1 MKTSKKII
9 GTLAIPVIVAAVL
22 LILCAAN
29 GKSMIAN
36 RTSFN
41 YFTLYTAIVMITTMA
56 LSINLGSGRFDFSL
70 GAMAVL
76 ASILSSKISYA
87 LLAGGTGSAV
97 LMLCLNIVIGGLL
110 GLCSGALY
118 VTLRIPPII
127 TSLGVTLIYEG
138 ISFTVTGGK
147 YVMTEVRNASMT
159 AFAGNWYFSALIIV
173 LVLAF
178 IVYLFDHTRF
188 GYDYKAL
195 QSGQKVAVNTGIRE
209 VPNALWCYVICGA
222 LMGPADV
229 HRRLYRPLLQRQ
241 AGLSDGSPVHVHA
254 QLHLCGF
261 LQRDQRLR
269 PVHHQRGAAGGVPDL
284 SQQRG
289 PAEKNPVTQ
298 ESLTT
303 KTARATPKRSPAS
316 IEGDASMIDLRA
328 KPFFLNDEDIRW
340 VLDTLASMTLE
351 QKAGQVFCPMGF
363 SDDPGLL
370 HHMLCDL
377 HVGGMMYRPG
387 PAAYIQNTHRTIQSM
402 AKIPLLLAA
411 NTENGGNGLA
421 FEGTSFGQPMA
432 VAATDDSENAYR
444 MGYTACAEG
453 AALGLNWSFAPIV
466 DINYEFHNPITNV
479 RTFGSDVERVI
490 ACGSAYMRGAKE
502 NGVAVSIKHFP
513 GDGVDER
520 DQHILTS
527 VNALSRKE
535 WDASFGKVYSNLIE
549 QGAETVMVGHIALPA
564 YASESEK
571 FLPAS
576 LSKSLLTGLLRQ
588 KLGFN
593 GLIST
598 DATPMV
604 GFTAAMPR
612 EKAIPTAIEAGADM
626 ILFNKDL
633 DEDYRFLLA
642 GIESG
647 ILSKE
652 RLDEAVTRILATKA
666 ALRLH
671 EKQKTGTLVPGPESL
686 SVVGCEKHRAWAK
699 EVAQDAVTLVK
710 DTQQLLPLSTQKY
723 RRVYLNVI
731 QKDPSPDNPVVQAWK
746 ELFEQEG
753 FEVTVRDRR
762 VSITVQ
768 DMSDIPSM
776 SDEKKAFMHEM
787 YRSIG
792 EVHQDYDL
800 YVYICNMENASN
812 NTTLRLNWNVTFGL
826 GDDAPWFVSEV
837 PALMISTAYPYHLF
851 DAPMLK
857 TYVNAYA
864 GTPDYQR
871 AVMDKLMGRS
881 PFKGKSPID
890 PFCGREEL
898 KL

>member
-1 MKTSKKII
+1 
-9 GTLAIPVIVAAVL
+9 
-22 LILCAAN
+22 
-29 GKSMIAN
+29 
-36 RTSFN
+36 
-41 YFTLYTAIVMITTMA
+41 
-56 LSINLGSGRFDFSL
+56 
-70 GAMAVL
+70 
-76 ASILSSKISYA
+76 
-87 LLAGGTGSAV
+87 
-97 LMLCLNIVIGGLL
+97 
-110 GLCSGALY
+110 
-118 VTLRIPPII
+118 
-127 TSLGVTLIYEG
+127 
-138 ISFTVTGGK
+138 
-147 YVMTEVRNASMT
+147 
-159 AFAGNWYFSALIIV
+159 
-173 LVLAF
+173 
-178 IVYLFDHTRF
+178 
-188 GYDYKAL
+188 
-195 QSGQKVAVNTGIRE
+195 
-209 VPNALWCYVICGA
+209 
-222 LMGPADV
+222 
-229 HRRLYRPLLQRQ
+229 
-241 AGLSDGSPVHVHA
+241 
-254 QLHLCGF
+254 
-261 LQRDQRLR
+261 
-269 PVHHQRGAAGGVPDL
+269 
-284 SQQRG
+284 
-289 PAEKNPVTQ
+289 
-298 ESLTT
+298 
-303 KTARATPKRSPAS
+303 
-316 IEGDASMIDLRA
+316 MIDLKA
-328 KPFFLNDEDIRW
+328 KPFCLNDTDIQW
-340 VLDTLASMTLE
+340 VNDTLSAMTLE
-351 QKAGQVFCPMGF
+351 EKAGQVFCPMGF

-387 PAAYIQNTHRTIQSM
+387 PAAYIQNTHRAIQSM

-432 VAATDDSENAYR
+432 VAATDDPENAYR

-479 RTFGSDVERVI
+479 RTFGSDAERVI

-527 VNALSRKE
+527 VNSLNREE
-535 WDASFGKVYSNLIE
+535 WDASFGKVYSTLIG

-564 YASESEK
+564 YASEEEK
-571 FLPAS
+571 YLPAS
-576 LSKSLLTGLLRQ
+576 LSRSIMTGLLRQ

-647 ILSKE
+647 LLTEE
-652 RLDEAVTRILATKA
+652 RLDEAVTRILAVKA

-671 EKQKTGTLVPGPESL
+671 EKQKTGTLVPGTEEL
-686 SVVGCEKHRAWAK
+686 GVVGCEKHRAWAK
-699 EVAQDAVTLVK
+699 EVADKAVTLVK
-710 DTQQLLPLSTQKY
+710 DTQGLLPLSTQKY
-723 RRVYLNVI
+723 KRVYLNVI
-731 QKDPSPDNPVVQAWK
+731 QKDNSPENPVVQSWK
-746 ELFEQEG
+746 ELFEREG

-762 VSITVQ
+762 ISITVQ
-768 DMSDIPSM
+768 DMGDIPGM
-776 SDEKKAFMHEM
+776 SAEKKALMHEM
-787 YRSIG
+787 YRSTR
-792 EVHQDYDL
+792 EARDAYDL

-812 NTTLRLNWNVTFGL
+812 NTTLRLNWNVAFGL

-857 TYVNAYA
+857 TYINAYA

-881 PFKGKSPID
+881 AFTGKSPVD

-898 KL
+898 TL

>member
-1 MKTSKKII
+1 
-9 GTLAIPVIVAAVL
+9 
-22 LILCAAN
+22 
-29 GKSMIAN
+29 
-36 RTSFN
+36 
-41 YFTLYTAIVMITTMA
+41 
-56 LSINLGSGRFDFSL
+56 
-70 GAMAVL
+70 
-76 ASILSSKISYA
+76 
-87 LLAGGTGSAV
+87 
-97 LMLCLNIVIGGLL
+97 
-110 GLCSGALY
+110 
-118 VTLRIPPII
+118 
-127 TSLGVTLIYEG
+127 
-138 ISFTVTGGK
+138 
-147 YVMTEVRNASMT
+147 
-159 AFAGNWYFSALIIV
+159 
-173 LVLAF
+173 
-178 IVYLFDHTRF
+178 
-188 GYDYKAL
+188 
-195 QSGQKVAVNTGIRE
+195 
-209 VPNALWCYVICGA
+209 
-222 LMGPADV
+222 
-229 HRRLYRPLLQRQ
+229 
-241 AGLSDGSPVHVHA
+241 
-254 QLHLCGF
+254 
-261 LQRDQRLR
+261 
-269 PVHHQRGAAGGVPDL
+269 
-284 SQQRG
+284 
-289 PAEKNPVTQ
+289 
-298 ESLTT
+298 
-303 KTARATPKRSPAS
+303 
-316 IEGDASMIDLRA
+316 MIDLKT
-328 KPFFLNDEDIRW
+328 KPFCLNDTDIQW
-340 VLDTLASMTLE
+340 VNDTLSAMTLE
-351 QKAGQVFCPMGF
+351 EKAGQVFCPMGF

-387 PAAYIQNTHRTIQSM
+387 PAAYIQNTHRAIQSM

-432 VAATDDSENAYR
+432 VAATDDPENAYR

-479 RTFGSDVERVI
+479 RTFGSDAERVI
-490 ACGSAYMRGAKE
+490 ACGSAYMRAARE

-527 VNALSRKE
+527 VNSLSREE
-535 WDASFGKVYSNLIE
+535 WNASFGKVYSTLIE
-549 QGAETVMVGHIALPA
+549 QGAETVMVGHIALPS
-564 YASESEK
+564 YASEEEK
-571 FLPAS
+571 YLPAS
-576 LSKSLLTGLLRQ
+576 LSRSLMTGLLRE

-612 EKAIPTAIEAGADM
+612 EKAIPTAIAAGADM

-647 ILSKE
+647 LLTEE
-652 RLDEAVTRILATKA
+652 RLDEAVTRILAVKA

-671 EKQKTGTLVPGPESL
+671 EKQKTGTLVPGQEAL

-699 EVAQDAVTLVK
+699 EVADKAVTLVK
-710 DTQQLLPLSTQKY
+710 DTQQLLPLSGEKFK
-723 RRVYLNVI
+723 RVYLNVI
-731 QKDPSPDNPVVQAWK
+731 QKDLSPDNPVVQSWK
-746 ELFEQEG
+746 VLFEREG
-753 FEVTVRDRR
+753 FQVTVRDRR

-768 DMSDIPSM
+768 DMGDIPGM
-776 SDEKKAFMHEM
+776 SAEKKALMHEM
-787 YRSIG
+787 YRSTR
-792 EVHQDYDL
+792 EAREAYDL

-812 NTTLRLNWNVTFGL
+812 NTTLRLNWNVAFGL

-857 TYVNAYA
+857 TYINAYA

-871 AVMDKLMGRS
+871 AIMDKLMGRS
-881 PFKGKSPID
+881 AFTGKSPVD

-898 KL
+898 TL